1 MLQIGGGTILCFQHA
16 DLLKTS
22 VVSKIQINW
31 TNIDQVMAL
40 CAITWHSQGLTKM
53 PVQYGKKKAWN
64 SRFIN

>member
-16 DLLKTS
+16 TLLKTS

-40 CAITWHSQGLTKM
+40 CANWHS
-53 PVQYGKKKAWN
+53 
-64 SRFIN
+64 